1 MSNIYHRKLDI
12 VYSQTIWEN
21 SLILFLT
28 LFSKSGFICRRKGW
42 WLRSDMAF
50 IFTSEKT
57 NKSSMTLPQVS
68 SEVCSQVKINDIRD
82 LRQHILH
89 EMSNKSHSQHSWI
102 WWRWLNLCCILN
114 PPSKE
119 KEIKFASWTKLP
131 LKQHSS
137 LLPCYHADL
146 LCRSSRSHVVVK
158 IN

>member
-12 VYSQTIWEN
+12 TYPQTVWEN

-42 WLRSDMAF
+42 WLRSDMTF

-57 NKSSMTLPQVS
+57 NKSSMTLPQVH
-68 SEVCSQVKINDIRD
+68 SEVCSQVKINDITD

-89 EMSNKSHSQHSWI
+89 EMSNKSHSRHSWI

-114 PPSKE
+114 PTSKAE
-119 KEIKFASWTKLP
+119 KIKFSSWIK
-131 LKQHSS
+131 
-137 LLPCYHADL
+137 
-146 LCRSSRSHVVVK
+146 
-158 IN
+158 